1 MKLKTIS
8 AAPADDS
15 AAKPLRVAYH
25 DGPPEIGYA
34 GLSWQRGVVKEV
46 TAHTWSV
53 MQARSDFAP
62 FDFRIEPDTPADKE

>member
-1 MKLKTIS
+1 MKQKNTS
-8 AAPADDS
+8 TPAETT

-34 GLSWQRGVVKEV
+34 GLAWRRGEAKEV

-53 MQARSDFAP
+53 MQARSDFAS